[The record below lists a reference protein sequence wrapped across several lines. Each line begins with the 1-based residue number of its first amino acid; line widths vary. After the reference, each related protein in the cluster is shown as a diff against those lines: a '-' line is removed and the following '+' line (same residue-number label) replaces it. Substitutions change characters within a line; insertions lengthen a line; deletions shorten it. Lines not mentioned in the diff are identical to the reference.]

1 MSDFQDFMGGA
12 IGGAEAG
19 TAIAPGIGTAI
30 GAGIGGIASLFGS
43 SAEDTR
49 RQHYQDYLN
58 MINNLRASTL
68 SRGFTNIGGQIQK
81 NMSAARQ
88 AATRRAAALGRKS
101 DTEAFVAPVESRAQE
116 AGGQALTNW
125 WTNTE
130 AGYDQ
135 AEANAALQFGHRDIT
150 PSVGETI
157 GTLGGGIAKYLQNK
171 DYISA
176 LQGLGTQGQNY
187 SGSLSM
193 PDYLQTPNAPNV
205 QMPGFLNSYNP
216 MNSLPGLPGN
226 TGSKK
231 KSEFP
236 SSLSPLGW

>member
-1 MSDFQDFMGGA
+1 MADYQDFVGGA
-12 IGGAEAG
+12 TGGAEAG
-19 TAIAPGIGTAI
+19 SFLGLPGAIAG
-30 GAGIGGIASLFGS
+30 GAIGGIASLFGS

-130 AGYDQ
+130 SAFDRAELGAAGEF
-135 AEANAALQFGHRDIT
+135 AGRDIT
-150 PSVGETI
+150 PSVGETV
-157 GTLGGGIAKYLQNK
+157 GMLGGGVANYLQNK
-171 DYISA
+171 DYIKA
-176 LQGLGTQGQNY
+176 LRGLG
-187 SGSLSM
+187 S
-193 PDYLQTPNAPNV
+193 
-205 QMPGFLNSYNP
+205 
-216 MNSLPGLPGN
+216 
-226 TGSKK
+226 TGST
-231 KSEFP
+231 SMLPETTM
-236 SSLSPLGW
+236 SPWGRDFGDYNFAPIPEGGG